1 MKNDNILL
9 ALSTSYQGREI
20 SDSVMGGPKVMTMN
34 GGRLGEMWVKKTWVV
49 RGRDEVGKLGRRR
62 VHHPRKVDGGRL
74 EAST

>member
-1 MKNDNILL
+1 
-9 ALSTSYQGREI
+9 
-20 SDSVMGGPKVMTMN
+20 MTMN

-62 VHHPRKVDGGRL
+62 VHHPREVDGGRL